1 MECLTYVRH
10 LQNIGVH
17 LFFESNNIDTRVAFS
32 EMLLSLIHIFR
43 KVNRRVPTIALED
56 IPEHLLLDQGKYSAL
71 ELNSNKHEGFD
82 FEEERLATAFSKL
95 PLMRQKILMLLFV
108 EEKKPYEIAKQLHC
122 SVQYVYNQRSL
133 AIKKLRDLLCKGG
146 DLL

>member
-1 MECLTYVRH
+1 MNHQQEHNDRLRGEFTVW
-10 LQNIGVH
+10 LEV
-17 LFFESNNIDTRVAFS
+17 
-32 EMLLSLIHIFR
+32 LIRNARTDYIR

-56 IPEHLLLDQGKYSAL
+56 IPEHLLLAQGKYSAL

-95 PLMRQKILMLLFV
+95 PLMRQKILTLLFV
-108 EEKKPYEIAKQLHC
+108 EEKKPHEIAKQLHC

-146 DLL
+146 DLFG